1 MLNNSLD
8 ISPRWFISSS
18 VPVTNRV
25 VSDIAATLLD
35 IPVSLCQRM
44 LEKTMFSIDRSL
56 KC

>member
-25 VSDIAATLLD
+25 ASDIAAILLN
-35 IPVSLCQRM
+35 IPVSFCQRM

>member
-8 ISPRWFISSS
+8 IAPRWPISSS
-18 VPVTNRV
+18 VPVMNRV
-25 VSDIAATLLD
+25 ASDIAAILLN
-35 IPVSLCQRM
+35 IPVSFCQRM